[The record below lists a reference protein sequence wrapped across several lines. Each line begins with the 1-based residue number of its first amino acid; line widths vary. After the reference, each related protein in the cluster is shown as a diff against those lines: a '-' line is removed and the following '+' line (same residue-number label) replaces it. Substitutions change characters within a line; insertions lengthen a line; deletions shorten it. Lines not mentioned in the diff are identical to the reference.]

1 MMVWPLIWRTFSKIR
16 CALKYLTYIGNILQL
31 EDGYYL
37 SRIRIDCTYRVQDTF
52 CSNSR
57 TNCLEKHEKIN
68 SRRCVHRFCTQ
79 NPCARKNDTR
89 KKIVYDP
96 PTIKSGIKS
105 NSRFKNLVFFSSYRR
120 KWCLRAS
127 FYVKKKNGVSLFI
140 CSKNFLICYTLLLFN
155 SRQWLMT

>member
-1 MMVWPLIWRTFSKIR
+1 MGIIH
-16 CALKYLTYIGNILQL
+16 L
-31 EDGYYL
+31 EYV
-37 SRIRIDCTYRVQDTF
+37 YRGTF

-89 KKIVYDP
+89 KRKIVYVH
-96 PTIKSGIKS
+96 TIKSCIRVNQRPADTKI
-105 NSRFKNLVFFSSYRR
+105 RVFFFFISSEMMSESFL
-120 KWCLRAS
+120 LR
-127 FYVKKKNGVSLFI
+127 KKNGVSLFI

-155 SRQWLMT
+155 SRQ

>member
-1 MMVWPLIWRTFSKIR
+1 MVWPLIWRTFSKIR

-37 SRIRIDCTYRVQDTF
+37 SRIRIKCTYRVQDTF

-79 NPCARKNDTR
+79 NPCAQKWHSE
-89 KKIVYDP
+89 KIVYDP

-105 NSRFKNLVFFSSYRR
+105 NSRFKNLVFFFISSEMMSESFL
-120 KWCLRAS
+120 LR
-127 FYVKKKNGVSLFI
+127 KKNGVSLFI
-140 CSKNFLICYTLLLFN
+140 CSKNFLICYT
-155 SRQWLMT
+155 STV